1 MFIVLLEF
9 SSHRGQ
15 ANQLLEA
22 HKQWLQRGFD
32 DGVFLL
38 AGSIE
43 PRLGGAILAHATS
56 HADLERRVEADPF
69 VAAQVVSARI
79 IEVTPSKA
87 DERLQFLQ
95 VQAP

>member
-9 SSHRGQ
+9 SSQRGQ
-15 ANQLLEA
+15 ASQFLDA
-22 HKQWLQRGFD
+22 HQQWLQRGFD

-43 PRLGGAILAHATS
+43 PRLGGAILAQSAS
-56 HADLERRVEADPF
+56 RADLERRVEADPF

-79 IEVTPSKA
+79 IEVTPSKPV
-87 DERLQFLQ
+87 ERLQFLKD
-95 VQAP
+95 QAP